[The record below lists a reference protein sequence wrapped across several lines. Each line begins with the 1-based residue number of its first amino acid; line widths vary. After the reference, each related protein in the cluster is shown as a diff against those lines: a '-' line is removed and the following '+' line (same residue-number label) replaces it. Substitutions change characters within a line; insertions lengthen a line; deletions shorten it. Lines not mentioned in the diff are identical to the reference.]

1 MSGVWDTLKS
11 KDPGDIALMIL
22 EPIIILLICLLVK
35 RILMKIVDKILKRS
49 KVSKGIVGFVR
60 TSVQIMLWLAIIII
74 VVSSI
79 NIIDTAPLV
88 ALFGAIGLA
97 FSLAA
102 QDTLSNLAAG
112 INILVTKPFSAGDYV
127 DIESDGGTVT
137 EIGLVHTKLTT
148 VDNKQ
153 IVLPNSTVIDA
164 RIINYA
170 VEKTRRTELIV
181 SASYDV
187 PVAKVKSLLM
197 AVIDR
202 HTEALEYPEPEVV
215 VSDFGDHGVEYV
227 VRVWAL
233 QENYWKLY
241 YALLEEIKDEFDQ
254 KGIVMKAPRMNIHII
269 EDNPQ

>member
-1 MSGVWDTLKS
+1 MSKLW
-11 KDPGDIALMIL
+11 KDFQGQDPVEIALTIL
-22 EPIIILLICLLVK
+22 EPILILLICLLVK

-49 KVSKGIVGFVR
+49 KVDKGIVGFVR

-74 VVSSI
+74 VVNAIDI
-79 NIIDTAPLV
+79 NTTPLV
-88 ALFGAIGLA
+88 AVFGAIGLA

-102 QDTLSNLAAG
+102 QETLSNLAAG
-112 INILVTKPFSAGDYV
+112 INILMTKPFSAGDYV
-127 DIESDGGTVT
+127 DIDSDGGTVT

-153 IVLPNSTVIDA
+153 VVLPNSKVIDA

-170 VEKTRRTELIV
+170 IEKTRRTEILV

-187 PVAKVKSLLM
+187 PVTKAKSLLM
-197 AVIDR
+197 SVINR
-202 HTEALEYPEPEVV
+202 HTEVLEYPESEVL
-215 VSDFGDHGVEYV
+215 VSDFDDSAVVYV

-254 KGIVMKAPRMNIHII
+254 QGITMKAPRMNIHII
-269 EDNPQ
+269 EDKPE